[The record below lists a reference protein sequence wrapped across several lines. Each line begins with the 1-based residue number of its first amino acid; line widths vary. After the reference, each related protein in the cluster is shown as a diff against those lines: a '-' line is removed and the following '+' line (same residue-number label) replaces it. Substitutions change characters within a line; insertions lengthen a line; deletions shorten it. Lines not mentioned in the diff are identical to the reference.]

1 MSSNT
6 LPDSAGTVIIGA
18 GIVGNSLA
26 YHLAD
31 QGREDI
37 LLVDKG
43 PLPDPGGS
51 TGHASNFLMPVEH
64 SKEMT
69 ELTADSIE
77 QFKEAG
83 VFTKAGGLEVAR
95 TDEQMEENKRRVQ
108 SAKAYGANARLIDAE
123 EVKELVPYI
132 NDDIIKGAMYAPD
145 AGVCDSLQFG
155 EICRQRAKDMGALT
169 VSPNTEVTDIV
180 TEGETVT
187 DIETD
192 RGEVTVEDELV
203 IAAGIWSPK
212 LAEMAG
218 TRIPLTP
225 AVHQMITVGPIEQ
238 FEERGVE
245 GIEDPI
251 VRDMDHR
258 MYERQ
263 HGSEMEVGSYS
274 HRPILWDVED
284 IPSIDEA
291 PLSPTQPPLTDDA
304 FEESMQHALEIMPE
318 ILDDPDA
325 GIRHSIDGLLSLTAD
340 GGPVVGPVPELD
352 NLWSVAAIWIKEAPA
367 IAKNVA
373 KWMEH
378 GYGAIDTDLEGINIA
393 RYEEYGRAERYI
405 EERSKEG
412 FRKIYGTIHPSEQ
425 WQTGRPLRQ
434 TGFHDRLEEHDAEF
448 WESAG
453 WERPRW
459 FRENADLLQTY
470 QTEISEF
477 ARPNEWDR
485 RWWSPIILAE
495 HLHMRDNV
503 GLIGDMGFGIYEI
516 QGPDAL
522 DLAQKLTVGRMDVD
536 VGKLV
541 YTPVLDED
549 AGFRADLTVVRLGEN
564 RFRFITGGG
573 DAGHDKQWVRQQ
585 MEPDMDVELVSKSS
599 ALGTMG
605 VWGPN
610 ARKVMQEITEED
622 MSDDAFPAYTAQQV
636 HIGDVEA
643 LAMRISYVGELGWE
657 IYAPMEQTGRLWD
670 TIYEAGQEYDL
681 RPVGTGVYGS
691 TGRMEKGYRLLG
703 AELEHDYNPV
713 EAGLD
718 FHGVKD
724 ADFVGKDAYVE
735 AVESEP
741 AAKLCTLS
749 VTDHNPEGGEE
760 RYPLGG
766 EPVKDLDGNVLVDE
780 EGRRSYTTSAATGPS
795 VGKHI
800 LLAYIPTDVAEEGK
814 ELQVEYFGQDYPVE
828 IEVVGGR
835 PLFDP
840 GNERIL
846 S

>member
-31 QGREDI
+31 QGVEDI
-37 LLVDKG
+37 LQVDKG

-51 TGHASNFLMPVEH
+51 TGHASNFLMPVTH

-69 ELTADSIE
+69 ELGYDSIE
-77 QFKEAG
+77 QYREAG
-83 VFTKAGGLEVAR
+83 VYDTSGGIEVAR
-95 TDEQMEENKRRVQ
+95 TKEQMEENKRRVQ
-108 SAKAYGANARLIDAE
+108 SAKAFGGHAE
-123 EVKELVPYI
+123 LLTPDEVKEKVPYI
-132 NDDIIKGAMYAPD
+132 NEDILEGGVYFED
-145 AGVCDSLQFG
+145 AGVADSLQFG
-155 EICRQRAKDMGALT
+155 EICRERAKDMGRLT
-169 VSPNTEVTDIV
+169 VSPNTEVTDIF
-180 TEGETVT
+180 TEGEDVT
-187 DIETD
+187 GIETD
-192 RGEVTVEDELV
+192 RGDVEVEDRLI
-203 IAAGIWSPK
+203 IAAGIWSPE

-225 AVHQMITVGPIEQ
+225 AVHQMISVGPIEQ
-238 FEERGVE
+238 FEGIE
-245 GIEDPI
+245 GIEYPI

-263 HGSEMEVGSYS
+263 HGGEIEVGSYS
-274 HRPILWDVED
+274 HPPILWDVED

-291 PLSPTQPPLTDDA
+291 PLSPTQPPLTEDA
-304 FEESMQHALEIMPE
+304 FEESMEHALELMPE

-340 GGPVVGPVPELD
+340 GGPVIGPLKEFD

-367 IAKNVA
+367 LGKEVA
-373 KWMEH
+373 KWITD
-378 GYGAIDTDLEGINIA
+378 GYGSIEVDMEGENIA
-393 RYEEYGRAERYI
+393 RYEEYGQGMDYI
-405 EERSKEG
+405 EARSKEG

-425 WQTGRPLRQ
+425 WMTGRPLRQ
-434 TGFHDRLEEHDAEF
+434 TGFHDRLEEFDPMF
-448 WESAG
+448 FESAG

-459 FRENADLLQTY
+459 FRDNADLLQEY
-470 QTEISEF
+470 QETINELS
-477 ARPNEWDR
+477 RPHEWDR

-503 GLIGDMGFGIYEI
+503 GLIGDMGFGIYEL

-522 DLAQKLTVGRMDVD
+522 EMAEKITVGRMDGD
-536 VGKLV
+536 VGNLV
-541 YTPVLDED
+541 YTPVLDQS
-549 AGFRADLTVVRLGEN
+549 AGFRADLTVVRVEED

-573 DAGHDKQWVRQQ
+573 DAGHDKQWIREH
-585 MEPDMDVELVSKSS
+585 MEDDMEVELVSKSS

-610 ARKVMQEITEED
+610 ARKVMEKITEED
-622 MSDDAFPAYTAQQV
+622 MSDEAFPAYTAQEV
-636 HIGDVEA
+636 HIGDVKA

-657 IYAPMEQTGRLWD
+657 LYAPMAQTGHLWD

-681 RPVGTGVYGS
+681 RPVGTGVYGA

-703 AELEHDYNPV
+703 TELKTENNPV

-724 ADFVGKDAYVE
+724 ADFIGKEAYVV
-735 AVESEP
+735 AIESEP

-749 VTDHNPEGGEE
+749 VTDHNPEGGVE

-766 EPVKDLDGNVLVDE
+766 EPVKDLDGNVLIDD
-780 EGRRSYTTSAATGPS
+780 EGRRSYTTGAGTGPS
-795 VGKHI
+795 VGKH
-800 LLAYIPTDVAEEGK
+800 LLFAYIPTDVAEEGK
-814 ELQVEYFGQDYPVE
+814 ELQVEYFGQDYPVK
-828 IEVVGGR
+828 IERVGSK

-840 GNERIL
+840 SNERIL

>member
-31 QGREDI
+31 QGVEDI

-51 TGHASNFLMPVEH
+51 TGHASNFLMPVTH
-64 SKEMT
+64 GKEMT
-69 ELTADSIE
+69 ELGYKSIE
-77 QFKEAG
+77 QYKEAG
-83 VFTKAGGLEVAR
+83 VYTESGGIEVAR
-95 TDEQMEENKRRVQ
+95 TKEQMEENKRRVQ
-108 SAKAYGANARLIDAE
+108 SAKAFGGHAELLTAE
-123 EVKELVPYI
+123 EVKEKVPYI
-132 NDDIIKGAMYAPD
+132 NEDIVEGGVYFDD
-145 AGVCDSLQFG
+145 AGVADSLQFG

-169 VSPNTEVTDIV
+169 VAPNTEVTDIL
-180 TEGETVT
+180 TEGEEVT
-187 DIETD
+187 AIETD
-192 RGEVTVEDELV
+192 SGNVEVDDTLI
-203 IAAGIWSPK
+203 IAAGIWSPE

-238 FEERGVE
+238 FEGLE
-245 GIEDPI
+245 GIEYPI

-263 HGSEMEVGSYS
+263 HGSEIEVGSYS

-291 PLSPTQPPLTDDA
+291 PLSPTQPPLTEDA
-304 FEESMQHALEIMPE
+304 FEESMEHALEIMPE

-340 GGPVVGPVPELD
+340 GGPVIGPVKELD

-367 IAKNVA
+367 LAEEVA
-373 KWMEH
+373 KWMTK
-378 GYGAIDTDLEGINIA
+378 GYGAIDVDLEGENIA
-393 RYEEYGRAERYI
+393 RYEEYGRSKSYI

-412 FRKIYGTIHPSEQ
+412 FRKIYGTVHPSEQ
-425 WQTGRPLRQ
+425 WMTCRPLRQ
-434 TGFHDRLEEHDAEF
+434 TGFHDRLEEFDPMF
-448 WESAG
+448 FESAG

-459 FRENADLLQTY
+459 FRDNADLLQKY
-470 QTEISEF
+470 QETISEF
-477 ARPNEWDR
+477 SRPNEWDR

-503 GLIGDMGFGIYEI
+503 GLIGDMGFGIYEL

-522 DLAQKLTVGRMDVD
+522 EMAEKLTVGRMDVD
-536 VGKLV
+536 IGKLV
-541 YTPVLDED
+541 YTPVLDQS
-549 AGFRADLTVVRLGEN
+549 AGFRADLTVVRLAED

-573 DAGHDKQWVRQQ
+573 DAGHDKQWIRQQ
-585 MEPDMDVELVSKSS
+585 MEDDMEVELVSKSS

-622 MSDDAFPAYTAQQV
+622 MSDEAFPAYTGQQV

-643 LAMRISYVGELGWE
+643 YAMRISYVGELGWE

-670 TIYEAGQEYDL
+670 TIYEAGQDYDL
-681 RPVGTGVYGS
+681 RPVGTGVYGA

-703 AELEHDYNPV
+703 AELETDYNPT

-724 ADFVGKDAYVE
+724 ADFIGKDAYVE
-735 AVESEP
+735 AYESEP
-741 AAKLCTLS
+741 AAKLCTLA

-766 EPVKDLDGNVLVDE
+766 EPVKDLDGDVLIDD

-795 VGKHI
+795 VGKH
-800 LLAYIPTDVAEEGK
+800 LLMAYIPTDIAEEGT
-814 ELQVEYFGQDYPVE
+814 ELQIEYFGQDYPVE
-828 IEVVGGR
+828 IVRVGSK